1 MLPLETDL
9 NTLPMIPNIPEKV
22 FPNDAKNTEGDP
34 TWRLIIIIWLK
45 EREKK
50 YWHVVNI
57 LFELSSTDA
66 LYTHVWRFI
75 SYYYLY
81 NSVNTGQD
89 YGMTVDLSTR
99 TYQRSV
105 KH

>member
-34 TWRLIIIIWLK
+34 TWHLIIIIWLK

-66 LYTHVWRFI
+66 LYTRMCDSSFI
-75 SYYYLY
+75 IVIFITLLEYLERG
-81 NSVNTGQD
+81 SFG
-89 YGMTVDLSTR
+89 
-99 TYQRSV
+99 
-105 KH
+105 